1 MKLITYRKGD
11 EICSGVVRDDGI
23 VRIDDWLAAQPFSAT
38 VRARSLA
45 TGIAPAGA
53 GILRLLQGGP
63 ALMQALDTHVANI
76 APGAARDQLAA
87 VTLYAPLPNPGK
99 IIGIGRNYGEH
110 AKETGSGPFEK
121 PRIFAK
127 LSSTVSAPNA
137 SVACPPDVQK
147 MDFEGELA
155 VVIGAVAHNVSEA
168 QALEH
173 VAGYTI
179 LDDLSARELQFDI
192 TPPQTTFAKSKDG
205 FTPVGPWI
213 VTADEIPDPQALE
226 LTTWVNDQQ
235 VQHTST
241 GDMIF
246 SVAAL
251 IAYISRTLTLLPGDM
266 IATGTPA
273 GVGAFRKP
281 PQYLTAG
288 DRIRIDVSK
297 IGSLVHQIG

>member
-11 EICSGVVRDDGI
+11 EICSGVVRGDGI
-23 VRIDDWLAAQPFSAT
+23 VRIDDWLAAQPYSAD

-45 TGIAPAGA
+45 TGIAPADT

-63 ALMQALDTHVANI
+63 ALMQALDTFVAQA
-76 APGAARDQLAA
+76 APGATRDLLAS

-137 SVACPPDVQK
+137 SVPCPPDVRK

-155 VVIGAVAHNVSEA
+155 VVIGSVAHNVSEA
-168 QALEH
+168 QALAH

-205 FTPVGPWI
+205 FTPVGPWV

-281 PQYLTAG
+281 PQYLAAG
-288 DRIRIDVSK
+288 DRIRIDVSG

>member
-1 MKLITYRKGD
+1 MKLSTYRKGD
-11 EICSGVVRDDGI
+11 AICTGVVRDDGI
-23 VRIDDWLAAQPFSAT
+23 LRIDDWLAAQPVSLQA
-38 VRARSLA
+38 RAASLA
-45 TGIAPAGA
+45 SGTPPAGT
-53 GILRLLQGGP
+53 GVLRLLQGGP
-63 ALMQALDTHVANI
+63 ALMQALARHVAQ
-76 APGAARDQLAA
+76 ASRDATPEPLESVA
-87 VTLYAPLPNPGK
+87 LYAPLPNPGK

-121 PRIFAK
+121 PRIFT
-127 LSSTVSAPNA
+127 STVSGPNA
-137 SVACPPDVQK
+137 RVACPPDVQK

-155 VVIGAVAHNVSEA
+155 VVIGSRASAVDEA
-168 QALEH
+168 DALGH

-192 TPPQTTFAKSKDG
+192 SPPQTTFAKSKDG
-205 FTPVGPWI
+205 FTPIGPWI

-226 LTTWVNDQQ
+226 LTTWVNDEQ
-235 VQHTST
+235 VQHAST

-251 IAYISRTLTLLPGDM
+251 IAYISRTLTLEPGDM

-281 PQYLTAG
+281 PRYLASG
-288 DRIRIDVSK
+288 DRIRIAISK
-297 IGSLVHQIG
+297 IGTLEHQIG